1 MTLTV
6 LIILG
11 VAEAVLIA
19 ILVINNLKD
28 EENSSKIENEYL
40 NPGK

>member
-1 MTLTV
+1 MSLTV

-11 VAEAVLIA
+11 IAEGILIA

-28 EENSSKIENEYL
+28 EESWSKIEKQYPNRE
-40 NPGK
+40 K